1 MSKKKSKKKRTAAKK
16 QQKKQLQ
23 QNTASNESKGASV
36 VNPAQIEE
44 VDTTEIT
51 NSEEAAETPEA
62 LVTDISEESEEAIPH
77 HPISQRKIA
86 IALLVVIGLLL
97 LVIGYFVVSY
107 NTTNHQEQ
115 LKSQDSLLQ
124 VRPSDENS
132 LQPSSGADGTNPQT
146 TNDPGQ
152 NSSSAQELQPQSSP
166 TQQELNQQD
175 Q

>member
-1 MSKKKSKKKRTAAKK
+1 MEGSMSKKKSKKKRAA
-16 QQKKQLQ
+16 QKKQHSKKQIQ
-23 QNTASNESKGASV
+23 QQAGLIESGETVETEK
-36 VNPAQIEE
+36 QE
-44 VDTTEIT
+44 TTEEDIDQT
-51 NSEEAAETPEA
+51 VETPEA
-62 LVTDISEESEEAIPH
+62 LVADITEESEEPIPR

-86 IALLVVIGLLL
+86 VALLVVIGLLL

-107 NTTNHQEQ
+107 NTTSHQEQ

-124 VRPSDENS
+124 VKPSDENS
-132 LQPSSGADGTNPQT
+132 LQPASGADGTNPQT

>member
-23 QNTASNESKGASV
+23 QNTASNESKQASLA
-36 VNPAQIEE
+36 NYEQIEE
-44 VDTTEIT
+44 VDTETD
-51 NSEEAAETPEA
+51 NSEETETPEE
-62 LVTDISEESEEAIPH
+62 LVADITEESEEAIPH

-86 IALLVVIGLLL
+86 VALLVVIGLLL
-97 LVIGYFVVSY
+97 LAIGYFVVSY

-124 VRPSDENS
+124 VKPSDENS
-132 LQPSSGADGTNPQT
+132 LQPSSGTDGTNPQN

-166 TQQELNQQD
+166 TQEELNQQD
-175 Q
+175 QQ